1 LHGTAG
7 TLPAEYRIFAYLV
20 FVLSLFV
27 FPSAIFFAVLLMVLS
42 LCLAKLPFR
51 FLKAGWIP
59 VGMFL
64 IFTFASNAVNQQGR
78 ILYSFGPVLITW
90 EGLDIAAIRTARV
103 FLMIGGVKFLMGT
116 TGVDAMI
123 GAMSRL
129 LRPFEKIGIPVT
141 DFFHVMVLTLE
152 CFPRL
157 QDAIAAAYGRHVAG
171 SGAGNLWSKAKMLA
185 LFLLPLFVESI
196 RSPEHF
202 FKESYV
208 REEKN

>member
-1 LHGTAG
+1 
-7 TLPAEYRIFAYLV
+7 LPAEYRIFAYLV
-20 FVLSLFV
+20 FVLSLFI
-27 FPSAIFFAVLLMVLS
+27 FPSATYFAVLLVVLC
-42 LCLAKLPFR
+42 LFLAKLPFR
-51 FLKAGWIP
+51 LLKAGWIP
-59 VGMFL
+59 VVMFL
-64 IFTFASNAVNQQGR
+64 IFTFVSNAVNQQGR
-78 ILYSFGPVLITW
+78 ILYSAGPVLITR
-90 EGLDIAAIRTARV
+90 EGLDIAVIRTARV
-103 FLMIGGVKFLMGT
+103 FLMIGGVKFLMAT
-116 TGVDAMI
+116 AGVDAMI
-123 GAMSRL
+123 GAMSRI

-157 QDAIAAAYGRHVAG
+157 QDAITAEYGRNVAG
-171 SGAGNLWSKAKMLA
+171 SGSGNLWSKTKILA